1 MRNPVPLEVE
11 VVATGAR
18 PSEDPAAQRELF
30 SETTSTVLVFEN
42 GAVIRLSAAVASG
55 QLLFLTNQQSRREVV
70 AQVTRKR
77 NFRPT
82 SCYVELEF
90 TEPAAGFWGIEFPA
104 NPEPA
109 PLDSRQSET
118 VELVQQA
125 EVTSEILSEPATAPS
140 SEEVDGLKREVE
152 GLRQQLQS
160 LLQSQPQPAPAGQ
173 LHAAQMPVAGAALEH
188 EHVLPTSASTP
199 TPAESSKEAAVPA
212 LKQDLEESPSPQ
224 SAVAHP
230 SEKVSVP
237 SSSPESSPRESFIWS
252 PELIA
257 KERKARAGSRVL
269 LGVFVAALLVASA
282 GAAIYMHWIP
292 LPWLASERLG
302 SPAANAAMPVA
313 ANSAPNKAPGNTL
326 LAGQVAT
333 GPRAASAS
341 GSSPSA
347 PVSSAAESPATLSSP
362 NSSQGD
368 SAAPGAVSASPAS
381 EDSAAADI
389 ALEKPSSVDPSP
401 KHSLPHRGNKESS
414 RSTGSALSSGAS
426 DIVPPR
432 LLHSVRPVPPPE
444 AVQDFVTGNVKV
456 DALVD
461 AFGHVK
467 SVSVLG
473 GPESLRG
480 AAIAA
485 VKQYTYAPATQN
497 SKAVS
502 AHVTVSVQFWYE
514 P

>member
-1 MRNPVPLEVE
+1 VRNPVPREVE
-11 VVATGAR
+11 VVVTGAR
-18 PSEDPAAQRELF
+18 PSEHPAAKRELF

-90 TEPAAGFWGIEFPA
+90 TEPAPGFWGIDFPA
-104 NPEPA
+104 SPEPA

-140 SEEVDGLKREVE
+140 TEEVDGLKREVE

-160 LLQSQPQPAPAGQ
+160 LLRSQPQPAPAGQ
-173 LHAAQMPVAGAALEH
+173 LHATPMPVAGVALDH
-188 EHVLPTSASTP
+188 ERVLPTPASMP
-199 TPAESSKEAAVPA
+199 TPAESSEEVAVPA
-212 LKQDLEESPSPQ
+212 PKQDLEESPSPQ
-224 SAVAHP
+224 SDVGRP
-230 SEKVSVP
+230 SEKGSIP
-237 SSSPESSPRESFIWS
+237 SPSPESSPRESFIWS

-257 KERKARAGSRVL
+257 KQRKARAGSRLL
-269 LGVFVAALLVASA
+269 LGVFVAGLLVASA
-282 GAAIYMHWIP
+282 GAAFYMHLLP

-302 SPAANAAMPVA
+302 SPAANAAMPA
-313 ANSAPNKAPGNTL
+313 PANSSPNNAPGNTPI
-326 LAGQVAT
+326 AGHVAT
-333 GPRAASAS
+333 APRAASAS
-341 GSSPSA
+341 GSSPNG
-347 PVSSAAESPATLSSP
+347 PISSAAESPATSSSP
-362 NSSQGD
+362 SSSRGD
-368 SAAPGAVSASPAS
+368 TAAPGAVSASTAS

-389 ALEKPSSVDPSP
+389 ALEKPSSVDLSP
-401 KHSLPHRGNKESS
+401 KHSQPHRGNKESS
-414 RSTGSALSSGAS
+414 RSTASALSPEAS
-426 DIVPPR
+426 DIVPPK

-444 AVQDFVTGNVKV
+444 AVHDFVTGNVKV

-461 AFGHVK
+461 ATGHVK

-480 AAIAA
+480 AAMAA